1 MGNILYNIKKDIGLI
16 TGKLV
21 LKALNM
27 TNKSGTALPGN
38 IALKI
43 HKEIL
48 KDIRKSADTIIL
60 ITGTN
65 GKTTSNNLTNHI
77 LRDENIVLSNLK
89 GANMIQGIVSSYI
102 KDTKDHYD
110 YGVFEVDEGSMP
122 RVIKDLKPDYI
133 LVTNFF
139 RDQLDR
145 YGEIEEIVDEVRK
158 SIKQVPTATLIL
170 NADDPYVNTY
180 TKLENEV
187 VKYSVKSDDLEGNN
201 LCLKNCPL
209 CGSKLEYKTYNYG
222 NLGEYEC
229 AKCLFSNGKRD
240 YIVQKHIKKENKQEI
255 TLKAYDNPINITFP
269 YIGTYNTY
277 NVCGVYALCDTLNIK
292 PQIIEKQMAN
302 FHFSLGRMEDMTY
315 NNKTIKIV
323 LTKNPIGLS
332 ESIKLIS
339 NDKQKKSILQIL
351 NDNPADGQDTSWIW
365 DGDMT
370 IKNQDTILNY
380 YCSGIRAEEMALRV
394 KYTEVS
400 EDKIIINDDFKNA
413 IDTAIEDDV
422 DILYVLP
429 TYTAIFKTRD
439 YIEKI
444 TKGD

>member
-1 MGNILYNIKKDIGLI
+1 
-16 TGKLV
+16 
-21 LKALNM
+21 
-27 TNKSGTALPGN
+27 
-38 IALKI
+38 
-43 HKEIL
+43 
-48 KDIRKSADTIIL
+48 
-60 ITGTN
+60 
-65 GKTTSNNLTNHI
+65 
-77 LRDENIVLSNLK
+77 
-89 GANMIQGIVSSYI
+89 
-102 KDTKDHYD
+102 
-110 YGVFEVDEGSMP
+110 
-122 RVIKDLKPDYI
+122 
-133 LVTNFF
+133 
-139 RDQLDR
+139 
-145 YGEIEEIVDEVRK
+145 
-158 SIKQVPTATLIL
+158 
-170 NADDPYVNTY
+170 
-180 TKLENEV
+180 
-187 VKYSVKSDDLEGNN
+187 
-201 LCLKNCPL
+201 
-209 CGSKLEYKTYNYG
+209 
-222 NLGEYEC
+222 
-229 AKCLFSNGKRD
+229 
-240 YIVQKHIKKENKQEI
+240 
-255 TLKAYDNPINITFP
+255 
-269 YIGTYNTY
+269 
-277 NVCGVYALCDTLNIK
+277 
-292 PQIIEKQMAN
+292 MAN

-339 NDKQKKSILQIL
+339 NDNQKKSILQIL

>member
-1 MGNILYNIKKDIGLI
+1 MSNILYNIRKNIGLI
-16 TGKLV
+16 AGKFA
-21 LKALNM
+21 LKLLNM
-27 TNKSGTALPGN
+27 NNRSGTALPGN

-43 HKEIL
+43 HKDML
-48 KDIRKSADTIIL
+48 KDMRNATDTIIL

-77 LRDENIVLSNLK
+77 LRKEHTVLSNLK
-89 GANMIQGIVSSYI
+89 GANMIQGVVSSYI

-122 RVIKDLKPDYI
+122 KVTKDLKPDFI

-145 YGEIEEIVDEVRK
+145 YGEIEEIVDEVRN
-158 SIKQVPTATLIL
+158 SIKEVPNATLII

-180 TKLENEV
+180 SKLGN
-187 VKYSVKSDDLEGNN
+187 KIIRYSVKSYENN
-201 LCLKNCPL
+201 IGSLCLKNCPI
-209 CGSKLEYKTYNYG
+209 CGSKLEYNTYNYG
-222 NLGEYEC
+222 NLGEYKCSEC
-229 AKCLFSNGKRD
+229 NFSNGEINYEVKSHK
-240 YIVQKHIKKENKQEI
+240 QENNRQEI
-255 TLKAYDNPINITFP
+255 TLQTNDMQVELDFP

-292 PQIIEKQMAN
+292 QDTLKQQISN

-315 NNKTIKIV
+315 KGKTIKIV

-339 NDKQKKSILQIL
+339 NDNQKKSVLQIL

-365 DGDMT
+365 DGNMD
-370 IKNQDTILNY
+370 IKNKDTILNY

-394 KYTEVS
+394 KYTQVPE
-400 EDKIIINDDFKNA
+400 EKIIINDNPKNA

-444 TKGD
+444 TKEE